1 MSFRDNNDGWT
12 MVRYGKRRTQ
22 PHPRP
27 RQDTRFFT
35 RQPQDTR
42 FSTPTGQTQNKHNRT
57 YAEVTATPHQSNFN
71 KYNQQTTKQYTQ
83 EQDDSFNCKQQPQQL
98 NTRKTSKPQNTDTE
112 FGENVRIMYK
122 AITMLH
128 HLNNATI
135 EPPTITRL
143 VNYLS
148 NIIKPAVP
156 NPLTGQ
162 L

>member
-35 RQPQDTR
+35 RQPQDTG
-42 FSTPTGQTQNKHNRT
+42 FSSPTGQTQNKHNRT

-83 EQDDSFNCKQQPQQL
+83 ERNDPPNQKQQTHQRDPRQ
-98 NTRKTSKPQNTDTE
+98 TDRPQNNDPE
-112 FGENVRIMYK
+112 FGENVRIMHK
-122 AITMLH
+122 AITMIH
-128 HLNNATI
+128 HLNNISPTDTAT
-135 EPPTITRL
+135 EPPTIPRL
-143 VNYLS
+143 LAYLTH
-148 NIIKPAVP
+148 IIKPA
-156 NPLTGQ
+156 
-162 L
+162 